1 MIEVYNLT
9 KAVIDRKFLKKVA
22 RIVLKGENVKMKDI
36 SVIAASKERI
46 RELNKKYRKKDKATD
61 VLSFNYG
68 DSGEVVICPEVIRE
82 NAEKFGNI
90 FKKEIA
96 RILIHGM
103 LHLAG
108 YDHEKSAKEA
118 KKMEIKEKSYTK
130 LFY

>member
-1 MIEVYNLT
+1 MFEINNLT
-9 KAVIDRKFLKKVA
+9 DDAIDEKFLKKVA
-22 RIVLKGENVKMKDI
+22 KIVIKGESVKMKDV
-36 SVIAASKERI
+36 SVVLIGTEEIKA
-46 RELNKKYRKKDKATD
+46 LNKKYRKKNKPTD

-68 DSGEVVICPEVIRE
+68 DLGEVVLCPEVIRE

-118 KKMEIKEKSYTK
+118 EKMETKEKHYIK
-130 LFY
+130 LLT